1 MEIFSFA
8 CNEAFDIDL
17 AFKKRECTMN
27 NTRLAE
33 VQH

>member
-17 AFKKRECTMN
+17 AFKKKWMYNEQYTFG
-27 NTRLAE
+27 
-33 VQH
+33 